1 MKRSCSYTIVF
12 FLLITGLV
20 EIKGQ
25 NFIGMAKSA
34 IPEMVKTRYP
44 QFKLD
49 KGVVNHSYNYLKFV
63 DKVSEQTLLF
73 FLSEKDI
80 CTYVRWM
87 SDYSNLSDMTAM
99 LNKNY
104 HKNGANSWTYTDKG
118 EDYTVTL
125 VEGEW
130 YFTVSFRKN

>member
-1 MKRSCSYTIVF
+1 MA
-12 FLLITGLV
+12 GLS
-20 EIKGQ
+20 ELHGQ
-25 NFIGMAKSA
+25 NFIGMPKSA
-34 IPEMVKTRYP
+34 IPALLKTRYP

-49 KGVVNHSYNYLKFV
+49 KGAVNHAYNYLKFV

-73 FLSEKDI
+73 FLSDKDV
-80 CTYVRWM
+80 CTYVRWI

-99 LNKNY
+99 LNQNY
-104 HKNGANSWTYTDKG
+104 HKSGVNLWTYTDKG

>member
-1 MKRSCSYTIVF
+1 MKKGYSYIVL
-12 FLLITGLV
+12 FLLLLTAFT
-20 EIKGQ
+20 EIRGQ
-25 NFIGMAKSA
+25 NYIGKSKSEIPALLKSA
-34 IPEMVKTRYP
+34 YP

-49 KGVVNHSYNYLKFV
+49 KEVVNHAYNYLKFV

-73 FLSEKDI
+73 FLSNKDI
-80 CTYVRWM
+80 CTYVRWI
-87 SDYSNLSDMTAM
+87 SDYSNLNDMIAM

-104 HKNGANSWTYTDKG
+104 HKNGPNSWSYGDNG
-118 EDYTVTL
+118 DDYTVTL

>member
-12 FLLITGLV
+12 FLLVSSLGEL
-20 EIKGQ
+20 KGQ
-25 NFIGMAKSA
+25 NFIGMPKSA
-34 IPEMVKTRYP
+34 IPELLKSRFP
-44 QFKLD
+44 EFKLD
-49 KGVVNHSYNYLKFV
+49 KGAVNHAYNYLKFV

-73 FLSEKDI
+73 FLSDKNV
-80 CTYVRWM
+80 CTYVRWI

-118 EDYTVTL
+118 EDFTVTL

>member
-1 MKRSCSYTIVF
+1 MIV
-12 FLLITGLV
+12 GLN
-20 EIKGQ
+20 ELKGQ
-25 NFIGMAKSA
+25 NFIGMSKSA
-34 IPEMVKTRYP
+34 IPELLKTRYP

-49 KGVVNHSYNYLKFV
+49 KGAVNHAYNYLKFV
-63 DKVSEQTLLF
+63 DKISEQTLLF
-73 FLSEKDI
+73 FLSDKNV
-80 CTYVRWM
+80 CTYVRWI

-104 HKNGANSWTYTDKG
+104 RKSGANSWTYTDKG
-118 EDYTVTL
+118 EDFTVTL

>member
-1 MKRSCSYTIVF
+1 MKRGYNFTIVF
-12 FLLITGLV
+12 FLLVLGLG
-20 EIKGQ
+20 ETKGQ
-25 NFIGMAKSA
+25 NFIGMPKNA
-34 IPEMVKTRYP
+34 IPPLVKTRYP
-44 QFKLD
+44 EFKLD
-49 KGVVNHSYNYLKFV
+49 KGTVNHAYNYLKFV

-73 FLSEKDI
+73 FLSDKDV
-80 CTYVRWM
+80 CTYVRWI
-87 SDYSNLSDMTAM
+87 SDYSNLSDMIAM

-118 EDYTVTL
+118 DDYSVTL